1 MATVKRITGMLVG
14 LYLVAA
20 SVGKALEAAGVA
32 RCGCSAICWCRKPG
46 LSAFRWVAPAG
57 HR

>member
-1 MATVKRITGMLVG
+1 VVG

-20 SVGKALEAAGVA
+20 LVGRLLEAGGVT
-32 RCGCSAICWCRKPG
+32 RCGCSDVCWCRKPG
-46 LSAFRWVAPAG
+46 LGAFRWVLPYW